1 MITSGG
7 DARASIV
14 IPAHNEAAVIAR
26 TLSSVLSDAQPGEF
40 EIVLV
45 CNGCSD
51 DTAECARNAVP
62 EARVIE
68 TATASKT
75 AALNLGIRFASF
87 FPHIYLDA
95 DLEVSSKDLRAL
107 LRPLERGKAIAAT
120 GRMAV
125 DLSGSSYWVRAF
137 YRVWR
142 LNPYF
147 DQGKFGGL
155 FALSEEAV
163 ERLGRFPEVTA
174 DDEYLRRIF
183 TPEEC
188 TYVPA
193 CRFVA
198 HAPRRLQDLMK
209 IRRRSRRGTREL
221 EEQELSP
228 PSVSGLRS
236 AIVIFRRASVRPQVW
251 LDLVFYYAISAWV
264 RVAACFTPTTKQ
276 NVWERDES
284 SRLSRSRG

>member
-7 DARASIV
+7 EARASVV

-51 DTAECARNAVP
+51 DTAECARNAAP

-137 YRVWR
+137 YRV
-142 LNPYF
+142 
-147 DQGKFGGL
+147 
-155 FALSEEAV
+155 
-163 ERLGRFPEVTA
+163 
-174 DDEYLRRIF
+174 
-183 TPEEC
+183 
-188 TYVPA
+188 
-193 CRFVA
+193 
-198 HAPRRLQDLMK
+198 
-209 IRRRSRRGTREL
+209 
-221 EEQELSP
+221 
-228 PSVSGLRS
+228 
-236 AIVIFRRASVRPQVW
+236 
-251 LDLVFYYAISAWV
+251 
-264 RVAACFTPTTKQ
+264 
-276 NVWERDES
+276 
-284 SRLSRSRG
+284 